1 MSDDDDLEAAVREL
15 RDEVDALHTRIT
27 ALESA
32 IDTDPP
38 PSAEADETAGTAVE
52 SDTATPETAQP
63 HESEAAPQ
71 AGATADSEASS
82 GERNWERDIGMK
94 WLGGVGGLALV
105 VGVVFFIRLAI
116 EAGYLGPLGR
126 VLTGTAGGLV
136 LLAGGRYAA
145 ERQGYD
151 RWGRLVAGS
160 GLAIAYFSVYAAY
173 GFESYRTAI
182 GTPLWT
188 VLLALTVLVAATA
201 AVSVRDRTPAVAGEA
216 FLLGYVTAYVGLDAS
231 TFVVSP
237 AYVVL
242 LTAGLVTIAAVRPW
256 SRLVLGSVLPTY
268 VLHLAWLE
276 RLEPPAAAAT
286 AVLIATFAIYAAGVY
301 VLRASDRT
309 DRWHRRLAEATTGL
323 NAVFA
328 AALLEGVVR
337 RLIPTAPD
345 GVAVSAVGLALGG
358 IYAVTEA
365 RLGQQNSAA
374 GVLAVALLAVS
385 VVLAADPLLATVGL
399 LILLCG
405 ALALGSRRD
414 AMAVRVGGHLV
425 AVGTVA
431 KLLAV
436 DATELPSSSL
446 ADPLATVTGRPAAY
460 LLGITVFYG
469 LGRWLGGA
477 STTVPATDREFSVA
491 TPYAWTA
498 TGLAVVLLGLELS
511 GASLSVAWAVLGL
524 VFVGVGLALDD
535 RSRRLQGVVVL
546 GLVTTKVFLYDTRGL
561 DTLARTLS
569 FLVLGGILLVASYAY
584 ARWQGEEPLQRLT
597 G

>member
-1 MSDDDDLEAAVREL
+1 MSDDDDLEAEVREL

-32 IDTDPP
+32 LDTDPP
-38 PSAEADETAGTAVE
+38 PSTEDEAASTAVE
-52 SDTATPETAQP
+52 SDTVEAKSGSPDGSEPAPET
-63 HESEAAPQ
+63 SE
-71 AGATADSEASS
+71 TADSDTPPD
-82 GERNWERDIGMK
+82 ERNWERDIGMK

-126 VLTGTAGGLV
+126 VLTGTAGGPV
-136 LLAGGRYAA
+136 LLASGRYAA

-151 RWGRLVAGS
+151 RWGRLVAGT

-201 AVSVRDRTPAVAGEA
+201 ALSVRDHAPAVAGEA

-256 SRLVLGSVLPTY
+256 SRLVLGSVLPAY
-268 VLHLAWLE
+268 VLHIAWLE
-276 RLEPPAAAAT
+276 TVEPPESVAAA
-286 AVLIATFAIYAAGVY
+286 VLVATFAIYAAGVY
-301 VLRASDRT
+301 ALRASDRT
-309 DRWHRRLAEATTGL
+309 DRWHRRLVDATTGL

-328 AALLEGVVR
+328 AVLLERTVPNLV
-337 RLIPTAPD
+337 PTAPD
-345 GVAVSAVGLALGG
+345 GVAVGAVGLALGG
-358 IYAVTEA
+358 VYAVTES
-365 RLGQQNSAA
+365 RLGQRDSAA

-385 VVLAADPLLATVGL
+385 VVLAADPFLATVGL
-399 LILLCG
+399 LLLLSG
-405 ALALGSRRD
+405 ALVVGSRRN
-414 AMAVRVGGHLV
+414 AGAVRLGGHLV

-436 DATELPSSSL
+436 DATRLPAFSL
-446 ADPLATVTGRPAAY
+446 ADPLATAMGRPAAY
-460 LLGITVFYG
+460 LLSIAVFYA
-469 LGRWLGGA
+469 LARWSGGVSA
-477 STTVPATDREFSVA
+477 TVPATEREFSVA
-491 TPYAWTA
+491 TPYTWTA

-511 GASLSVAWAVLGL
+511 GAGLSVAWAVLGL
-524 VFVGVGLALDD
+524 AFVGVGLALDD

-546 GLVTTKVFLYDTRGL
+546 GLVTTKVFLYDTQGL

-584 ARWQGEEPLQRLT
+584 ARWQGEEPLRRLS

>member
-1 MSDDDDLEAAVREL
+1 MSDEDDLRAEVREL
-15 RDEVDALHTRIT
+15 HTEVDALHTRIA
-27 ALESA
+27 ALESEL
-32 IDTDPP
+32 DTDPP
-38 PSAEADETAGTAVE
+38 PSAEDQTASTAVE
-52 SDTATPETAQP
+52 SDTATPES
-63 HESEAAPQ
+63 ESEDSSEP
-71 AGATADSEASS
+71 GTETGETADSEAPPE
-82 GERNWERDIGMK
+82 ERNWERDIGMK

-126 VLTGTAGGLV
+126 VLTGTVGGLI

-145 ERQGYD
+145 ERQGYS
-151 RWGRLVAGS
+151 RWGRLVAGT

-173 GFESYRTAI
+173 GFESYRAAI

-201 AVSVRDRTPAVAGEA
+201 AVSVRDCAPAVAGEA
-216 FLLGYVTAYVGLDAS
+216 FLLGYVTAYVGLDAGS
-231 TFVVSP
+231 FVVSP

-256 SRLVLGSVLPTY
+256 SRLVLGSVLPAY
-268 VLHLAWLE
+268 VLHVAWMN
-276 RLEPPAAAAT
+276 RLEPPESVAT
-286 AVLIATFAIYAAGVY
+286 AVLAATFAVYAAGVY
-301 VLRASDRT
+301 VLRASGRT
-309 DRWHRRLAEATTGL
+309 DRWHRRLVEATTAS

-328 AALLEGVVR
+328 AILLESVAR
-337 RLIPTAPD
+337 RLLPTAPD
-345 GVAVSAVGLALGG
+345 GVAVGAVGLALGG
-358 IYAVTEA
+358 VYAITES

-374 GVLAVALLAVS
+374 GVLAVVLLAVG
-385 VVLAADPLLATVGL
+385 VVLAANPFAETVGL

-405 ALALGSRRD
+405 ALALGTQRD
-414 AMAVRVGGHLV
+414 ARAVRIGGHLV
-425 AVGTVA
+425 AFGTVA

-436 DATELPSSSL
+436 DATRLPAFSL
-446 ADPLATVTGRPAAY
+446 ADPLATVMGRPAAY
-460 LLGITVFYG
+460 LLGIVVFYG
-469 LGRWLGGA
+469 LGRWFGGA
-477 STTVPATDREFSVA
+477 STTVPSMDRELSVA
-491 TPYAWTA
+491 APYAWTA

-511 GASLSVAWAVLGL
+511 GATLSVAWAVLGL
-524 VFVGVGLALDD
+524 AFVGVGLALDA

-546 GLVTTKVFLYDTRGL
+546 ALVTTKVFLYDTQGL

-584 ARWQGEEPLQRLT
+584 ARWQGEKPLQRLS

>member
-1 MSDDDDLEAAVREL
+1 MSDDDDLEAEVRDL
-15 RDEVDALHTRIT
+15 RAEVDALQTRIT

-32 IDTDPP
+32 LDTDPP
-38 PSAEADETAGTAVE
+38 PSAGDETATTEADAAAPGSEATHGSESGTATGE
-52 SDTATPETAQP
+52 
-63 HESEAAPQ
+63 
-71 AGATADSEASS
+71 TADSGAPS

-126 VLTGTAGGLV
+126 VLIGTAGGLI

-151 RWGRLVAGS
+151 RWGRLVAGT

-173 GFESYRTAI
+173 GFESYRAAI
-182 GTPLWT
+182 GAPLWVVML
-188 VLLALTVLVAATA
+188 VLTALVAATA
-201 AVSVRDRTPAVAGEA
+201 VVSVRDHAPAVAGEA
-216 FLLGYVTAYVGLDAS
+216 FLLGYVTAYVGLDAGS
-231 TFVVSP
+231 FVVSP

-256 SRLVLGSVLPTY
+256 SRLVLGSVVPAY
-268 VLHLAWLE
+268 VLHIAWMN
-276 RLEPPAAAAT
+276 RLEPPEAVAT
-286 AVLIATFAIYAAGVY
+286 AILTATFAVYAAGVY

-309 DRWHRRLAEATTGL
+309 DRWHRRLVEATTGL

-328 AALLEGVVR
+328 AILLEGVVR

-345 GVAVSAVGLALGG
+345 GVAVGAVGLALVGV
-358 IYAVTEA
+358 YAVTGS
-365 RLGQQNSAA
+365 RLGQQDSAA
-374 GVLAVALLAVS
+374 GMLAVVLLAVS
-385 VVLAADPLLATVGL
+385 VVLAADPFFATAGL
-399 LILLCG
+399 LGLLCG
-405 ALALGSRRD
+405 ALTVGSRRD
-414 AMAVRVGGHLV
+414 ARAVRIGGHLV

-436 DATELPSSSL
+436 DATELPAFSL
-446 ADPLATVTGRPAAY
+446 ADPLATAMGRPAAY
-460 LLGITVFYG
+460 LLGIAVFYA
-469 LGRWLGGA
+469 LGRWFGGA
-477 STTVPATDREFSVA
+477 STTVPGIDRELSMA
-491 TPYAWTA
+491 APYAWTA
-498 TGLAVVLLGLELS
+498 TGLAVVFLGLELS
-511 GASLSVAWAVLGL
+511 GAGLSVAWAVLGL
-524 VFVGVGLALDD
+524 AFVGAGLAFDA

-546 GLVTTKVFLYDTRGL
+546 GLVTTKVFLYDTQGL

-584 ARWQGEEPLQRLT
+584 ARWQGEEPLKRLS

>member
-1 MSDDDDLEAAVREL
+1 MSNDDDLEAAVRDL
-15 RDEVDALHTRIT
+15 RAEVDALQTRI
-27 ALESA
+27 AAIESEL
-32 IDTDPP
+32 DTDPP
-38 PSAEADETAGTAVE
+38 PSAGDGTGGTAVE
-52 SDTATPETAQP
+52 SDTATPETGQP
-63 HESEAAPQ
+63 HESEAGPQ
-71 AGATADSEASS
+71 AGATADSDAPVD
-82 GERNWERDIGMK
+82 ERNWERDIGMK

-126 VLTGTAGGLV
+126 VLTGTAGGLT

-151 RWGRLVAGS
+151 RWGRLVAGT

-173 GFESYRTAI
+173 GFDSYRTAI

-201 AVSVRDRTPAVAGEA
+201 ALSVRDHAPTVAGEA

-242 LTAGLVTIAAVRPW
+242 LTAGLVAIAAVRPW

-276 RLEPPAAAAT
+276 RLEPPAAVAT
-286 AVLIATFAIYAAGVY
+286 VVLVATFAIYAAGVY
-301 VLRASDRT
+301 VLRVSDRT
-309 DRWHRRLAEATTGL
+309 DRWHRRLVEATTGL

-328 AALLEGVVR
+328 AILLEGVVR

-345 GVAVSAVGLALGG
+345 GVAVGAVGLALGG
-358 IYAVTEA
+358 VYAVTES
-365 RLGQQNSAA
+365 RLGQQDSAA
-374 GVLAVALLAVS
+374 GMLAVVLLAVS
-385 VVLAADPLLATVGL
+385 VVLAADPFVETVGL
-399 LILLCG
+399 LLLLCG
-405 ALALGSRRD
+405 ALALGSRRG

-436 DATELPSSSL
+436 DATRLPAFSL
-446 ADPLATVTGRPAAY
+446 ADPLATATGRPAAY
-460 LLGITVFYG
+460 LLGIAVFYA
-469 LGRWLGGA
+469 LARWFGGA
-477 STTVPATDREFSVA
+477 STTVPGIDRELSMA

-498 TGLAVVLLGLELS
+498 TGLAVVLLGVELS
-511 GASLSVAWAVLGL
+511 GAGLSVAWAVLGL
-524 VFVGVGLALDD
+524 AFVGIGLALDA

-546 GLVTTKVFLYDTRGL
+546 GLVTTKVFLYDTQGL

-584 ARWQGEEPLQRLT
+584 ARWQGEEPLKRLSR
-597 G
+597 

>member
-1 MSDDDDLEAAVREL
+1 MSDEDDLRAEVREL
-15 RDEVDALHTRIT
+15 RAEVDALHTRIA
-27 ALESA
+27 ALESERN
-32 IDTDPP
+32 TDPP
-38 PSAEADETAGTAVE
+38 PSAKDEAASTAVR
-52 SDTATPETAQP
+52 SDTAAAESRSPSDSEPAPETG
-63 HESEAAPQ
+63 EAAD
-71 AGATADSEASS
+71 GEAPPD
-82 GERNWERDIGMK
+82 ERNWERNIGMK

-126 VLTGTAGGLV
+126 VLIGTAGGLV

-151 RWGRLVAGS
+151 RWGRLVAGT

-173 GFESYRTAI
+173 GFESYRAAI
-182 GTPLWT
+182 GAP
-188 VLLALTVLVAATA
+188 LLAVLFVLTVLVAATA
-201 AVSVRDRTPAVAGEA
+201 ALSVRDHAPAVAGEA
-216 FLLGYVTAYVGLDAS
+216 FLLGYVTAYVGLDAGS
-231 TFVVSP
+231 FVVSP

-256 SRLVLGSVLPTY
+256 SRLVLGSVLPAY
-268 VLHLAWLE
+268 VLHVVWTN
-276 RLEPPAAAAT
+276 RLEPPDTVAAV
-286 AVLIATFAIYAAGVY
+286 VLAATFAVYAAGVY

-309 DRWHRRLAEATTGL
+309 DRWHRRLVEATTAS

-328 AALLEGVVR
+328 AILLESVGR
-337 RLIPTAPD
+337 RLLPTAPD
-345 GVAVSAVGLALGG
+345 GVAVGAVGLALGG
-358 IYAVTEA
+358 IYAVTES
-365 RLGQQNSAA
+365 RLRQQNSAA
-374 GVLAVALLAVS
+374 GVLAVVLLTIS
-385 VVLAADPLLATVGL
+385 VILAADPFAETVGL
-399 LILLCG
+399 LVLLCG
-405 ALALGSRRD
+405 ALALGTSRG
-414 AMAVRVGGHLV
+414 AGAVRIGGHLV

-436 DATELPSSSL
+436 DATRLPAFSL

-460 LLGITVFYG
+460 LLGIAVFYV
-469 LGRWLGGA
+469 LGRWFGGA
-477 STTVPATDREFSVA
+477 STTVPGIDRELPVA
-491 TPYAWTA
+491 APYAWTA
-498 TGLAVVLLGLELS
+498 TGLGVVLLGLELS

-524 VFVGVGLALDD
+524 AFVGVGLALDD
-535 RSRRLQGVVVL
+535 RGRRLQGVVVL

-584 ARWQGEEPLQRLT
+584 ARWQGEKPLQRLS